1 MLVTEALFKMGKKL
15 DRVSFPINR
24 EILEEKKKKKNLGC
38 SHTMKYYAVIKKNV

>member
-24 EILEEKKKKKNLGC
+24 EILEEKKKKKKPGLQPHHEILC
-38 SHTMKYYAVIKKNV
+38 SN

>member
-24 EILEEKKKKKNLGC
+24 ETLEEKKKKNLGC

>member
-24 EILEEKKKKKNLGC
+24 EILEEKKKKKKKPGLQPHHEILC
-38 SHTMKYYAVIKKNV
+38 SN

>member
-24 EILEEKKKKKNLGC
+24 ETLEEKKKKKPGLQPHHEILC
-38 SHTMKYYAVIKKNV
+38 SN